1 MLGAAAKMPLEV
13 AALVG
18 GTLKTSAFSF
28 YLVI

>member
-18 GTLKTSAFSF
+18 GTLKLEYFNF
-28 YLVI
+28 I